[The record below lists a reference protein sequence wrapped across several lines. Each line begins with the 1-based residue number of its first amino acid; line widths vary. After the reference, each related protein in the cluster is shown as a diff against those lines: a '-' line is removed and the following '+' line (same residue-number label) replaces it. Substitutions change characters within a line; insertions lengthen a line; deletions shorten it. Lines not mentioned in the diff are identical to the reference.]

1 MLYGTISEF
10 CTVCECPD
18 MAGPGNRCD
27 PLCSC
32 ASLTAA
38 SCRQFQWVDDKG
50 KRNKLPAPQYIDF
63 ALTYIQRTVNDES
76 VFPTKFGTSLPAAR
90 QWLTCFADKDFP
102 ISFDSHVK
110 KIIRL
115 LFNVLAHLYHSH
127 FREIVLLNL
136 HSHLNCLFSHLVL
149 FNDQFKLMDEKEAEL
164 LVDDV
169 YQVNIS
175 ELQCRNQAMDVD
187 VPKSDSSNL

>member
-1 MLYGTISEF
+1 M
-10 CTVCECPD
+10 
-18 MAGPGNRCD
+18 
-27 PLCSC
+27 
-32 ASLTAA
+32 
-38 SCRQFQWVDDKG
+38 
-50 KRNKLPAPQYIDF
+50 
-63 ALTYIQRTVNDES
+63 
-76 VFPTKFGTSLPAAR
+76 
-90 QWLTCFADKDFP
+90 
-102 ISFDSHVK
+102 HVK

-149 FNDQFKLMDEKEAEL
+149 FNDQFKLVDEKEAEL

-175 ELQCRNQAMDVD
+175 ELQARSQTMPVD
-187 VPKSDSSNL
+187 LLVKSDTESK